1 MKAYFH
7 LDSETTT
14 LDATTGHI
22 RSLGW
27 VVTDGNLV
35 AIRPEREESVVV
47 HSSLWDTDTLAFAA
61 NTYGPAFIQAL
72 ACGHKSWMDILGLL
86 CSRFSKEVEIV
97 RNMGYEPWLVVNHPE
112 FDVTLLKEAFKR
124 SGFAYPIKYN
134 HHLDWQSLYLATG
147 SVLDE
152 ISGLPISDSSKLLTM
167 YDPVKGKANVK
178 HTALAD
184 AQRQLGMLQAM
195 RVRLPL

>member
-1 MKAYFH
+1 M
-7 LDSETTT
+7 
-14 LDATTGHI
+14 
-22 RSLGW
+22 
-27 VVTDGNLV
+27 
-35 AIRPEREESVVV
+35 
-47 HSSLWDTDTLAFAA
+47 
-61 NTYGPAFIQAL
+61 
-72 ACGHKSWMDILGLL
+72 
-86 CSRFSKEVEIV
+86 V
-97 RNMGYEPWLVVNHPE
+97 RNMGYVPWLFVNQPE
-112 FDVTLLKEAFKR
+112 FDVPLLKEAFKR

-195 RVRLPL
+195 KVRLPL